1 VRNSESRS
9 SSRNT
14 SKKIQTAILFEAT
27 VIGALFGR
35 KLGSVGNVG
44 RAATAIRGAG
54 RAAKERGDIARAGE
68 RLETLQE
75 RLVESE
81 DTCQGELEGLR
92 GAVDTN
98 ALAVTEVKVVP
109 RKADLEIEPL
119 LLVWTPWWVGRD
131 GVARPAHGVILGP

>member
-1 VRNSESRS
+1 M
-9 SSRNT
+9 
-14 SKKIQTAILFEAT
+14 
-27 VIGALFGR
+27 IGALFGR

-119 LLVWTPWWVGRD
+119 LLVWTRWWVGRD
-131 GVARPAHGVILGP
+131 GVARPAHGVISGP